1 MNEKAL
7 LVTEI
12 KPLLVV
18 SLVFKNIIKHI
29 HLPPMNLRLVSH
41 NNVLIVREIIED
53 NIVKVKIEAT
63 KLVEYEKSESI
74 SCVHCRVWAGQE
86 FM

>member
-1 MNEKAL
+1 MCL
-7 LVTEI
+7 T
-12 KPLLVV
+12 
-18 SLVFKNIIKHI
+18 
-29 HLPPMNLRLVSH
+29 PMNLRLVSH

-63 KLVEYEKSESI
+63 KLVEYEESESI